1 MIGIFIFKYK
11 NIFIMDT
18 ALDEWYINIINI
30 LAVLVPVLSSLG
42 GISYWLGKKFTEIDQ
57 KFEDI
62 DQRSRHIEERF
73 KAIDQRFIEIDE
85 RFKKIDQRFEEL
97 NKRIDVIERDLNDL
111 KRYVDQRFN
120 EVDQRFISLERHID
134 IRLSRLGEAFRS
146 YQEFFIEYLA
156 TQGFLKPLEASMLK
170 NEASRFIKLAFMNP
184 LSKDELRRIKEL
196 LDKDELTLEEALE
209 LRELAR
215 KVTDEYGDRPEAWKL
230 HIYASIMVGYALRKM
245 KEKEEKE
252 KR

>member
-1 MIGIFIFKYK
+1 M
-11 NIFIMDT
+11 FIMDT

-111 KRYVDQRFN
+111 RRYVDQRL
-120 EVDQRFISLERHID
+120 VSLERHID
-134 IRLSRLGEAFRS
+134 TRLSRLGEAFRS

-170 NEASRFIKLAFMNP
+170 NEASRFIKLAFMNL

-245 KEKEEKE
+245 REKEEKE

>member
-1 MIGIFIFKYK
+1 
-11 NIFIMDT
+11 MDT

-57 KFEDI
+57 RFEDI
-62 DQRSRHIEERF
+62 DQRFRSIEERF

-111 KRYVDQRFN
+111 RRYVDQRFA
-120 EVDQRFISLERHID
+120 SLERHID
-134 IRLSRLGEAFRS
+134 TRLSRLGEAFRS

-245 KEKEEKE
+245 REKEEKE
-252 KR
+252 KK

>member
-1 MIGIFIFKYK
+1 MIDMFIFKYK
-11 NIFIMDT
+11 NIVITDT

-42 GISYWLGKKFTEIDQ
+42 GISYWLEKKFTEIDQ

-62 DQRSRHIEERF
+62 DQRFRHIEERF

-111 KRYVDQRFN
+111 RRYVDQRL
-120 EVDQRFISLERHID
+120 VSLERHID
-134 IRLSRLGEAFRS
+134 TRLSRLGEAFRS

>member
-1 MIGIFIFKYK
+1 LIDMFIFKYK
-11 NIFIMDT
+11 NIVIMDM

-57 KFEDI
+57 RFEDI
-62 DQRSRHIEERF
+62 DQRFRHIEERF

-111 KRYVDQRFN
+111 RGYVDQRL
-120 EVDQRFISLERHID
+120 VSLERHID
-134 IRLSRLGEAFRS
+134 TRLSRLGEAFRS

-245 KEKEEKE
+245 REKEEKE
-252 KR
+252 KK

>member
-1 MIGIFIFKYK
+1 LIGIFIFKYK

-62 DQRSRHIEERF
+62 DQRSRRIEERF

-111 KRYVDQRFN
+111 RRYVDQRF
-120 EVDQRFISLERHID
+120 VSLERHID
-134 IRLSRLGEAFRS
+134 TRLSRLGEAFRS

-245 KEKEEKE
+245 REKEEKE

>member
-1 MIGIFIFKYK
+1 MFIFKYK
-11 NIFIMDT
+11 NIVITDT

-42 GISYWLGKKFTEIDQ
+42 GISYWLEKKFTEIDQ

-62 DQRSRHIEERF
+62 DQRFRHIEERF

-111 KRYVDQRFN
+111 RRYVDQRL
-120 EVDQRFISLERHID
+120 VSLERHID
-134 IRLSRLGEAFRS
+134 TRLSRLGEAFRS

>member
-1 MIGIFIFKYK
+1 
-11 NIFIMDT
+11 MDT

-111 KRYVDQRFN
+111 RRYVDQRL
-120 EVDQRFISLERHID
+120 VSLERHID
-134 IRLSRLGEAFRS
+134 TRLSRLGEAFRS

-245 KEKEEKE
+245 REKEEKE

>member
-1 MIGIFIFKYK
+1 MIDMFIFKYK
-11 NIFIMDT
+11 NIVIMDM

-57 KFEDI
+57 RFEDI
-62 DQRSRHIEERF
+62 DQRFRHIEERF

-111 KRYVDQRFN
+111 RGYVDQRL
-120 EVDQRFISLERHID
+120 VSLERHID
-134 IRLSRLGEAFRS
+134 TRLSRLGEAFRS

-245 KEKEEKE
+245 REKEEKE
-252 KR
+252 KK

>member
-1 MIGIFIFKYK
+1 M
-11 NIFIMDT
+11 FIMDT

-97 NKRIDVIERDLNDL
+97 NKSIDVIERDLNDL
-111 KRYVDQRFN
+111 RRYVDQRL
-120 EVDQRFISLERHID
+120 VSLERHID
-134 IRLSRLGEAFRS
+134 TRLSRLGEAFRS

-245 KEKEEKE
+245 REKEEKE

>member
-1 MIGIFIFKYK
+1 LIDMFIFKYK
-11 NIFIMDT
+11 NIVIMDM

-57 KFEDI
+57 RFEDI
-62 DQRSRHIEERF
+62 DQRSRRIEERF

-111 KRYVDQRFN
+111 RGYVDQRL
-120 EVDQRFISLERHID
+120 VSLERHID
-134 IRLSRLGEAFRS
+134 TRLSRLGEAFRS

-245 KEKEEKE
+245 REKEEKE
-252 KR
+252 KK

>member
-1 MIGIFIFKYK
+1 L
-11 NIFIMDT
+11 N
-18 ALDEWYINIINI
+18 EWYINIINI

-42 GISYWLGKKFTEIDQ
+42 GISYWLEKKFTEIDQ
-57 KFEDI
+57 RFEDI
-62 DQRSRHIEERF
+62 DQRSRRIEERF

-111 KRYVDQRFN
+111 RRYVDQRL
-120 EVDQRFISLERHID
+120 VSLERHID
-134 IRLSRLGEAFRS
+134 TRLLRLGEAFRS

-245 KEKEEKE
+245 REKEEKE
-252 KR
+252 KK

>member
-1 MIGIFIFKYK
+1 
-11 NIFIMDT
+11 MDT

-42 GISYWLGKKFTEIDQ
+42 GISYWLGKKFAEIDQ
-57 KFEDI
+57 RFEDI
-62 DQRSRHIEERF
+62 DQRFRHIEERF

-111 KRYVDQRFN
+111 RRYVDQRL
-120 EVDQRFISLERHID
+120 VSLERHID
-134 IRLSRLGEAFRS
+134 TRLSRLGEAFRS

-245 KEKEEKE
+245 REKEEKE
-252 KR
+252 KK

>member
-1 MIGIFIFKYK
+1 
-11 NIFIMDT
+11 MDT

-62 DQRSRHIEERF
+62 DQRSRRIEERF

-111 KRYVDQRFN
+111 RRYVDQRL
-120 EVDQRFISLERHID
+120 VSLERHID
-134 IRLSRLGEAFRS
+134 TRLSRLGEAFRS

-245 KEKEEKE
+245 REKEEKE

>member
-1 MIGIFIFKYK
+1 MFIFKYK

-57 KFEDI
+57 RFEDI
-62 DQRSRHIEERF
+62 DQRFRHIEERF

-111 KRYVDQRFN
+111 RRYVDQRL
-120 EVDQRFISLERHID
+120 VSLERHID
-134 IRLSRLGEAFRS
+134 TRLSRLGEAFRS

-245 KEKEEKE
+245 REKEEKE
-252 KR
+252 KK

>member
-1 MIGIFIFKYK
+1 
-11 NIFIMDT
+11 
-18 ALDEWYINIINI
+18 LDEWYINIINI

-57 KFEDI
+57 RFEDI
-62 DQRSRHIEERF
+62 DQRSRRIEERF

-111 KRYVDQRFN
+111 RGYVDQRL
-120 EVDQRFISLERHID
+120 VSLERHID
-134 IRLSRLGEAFRS
+134 TRLSRLGEAFRS

-245 KEKEEKE
+245 REKEEKE
-252 KR
+252 KK

>member
-57 KFEDI
+57 RFEDI
-62 DQRSRHIEERF
+62 DQRFRSIEERF

-111 KRYVDQRFN
+111 RRYVDQRFA
-120 EVDQRFISLERHID
+120 SLERHID
-134 IRLSRLGEAFRS
+134 TRLSRLGEAFRS

-245 KEKEEKE
+245 REKEEKE